1 MSLVDVVEW
10 YAVVANGTDEDV
22 FGVNGVGG
30 LCDYFLV
37 VVGQGDGYVDGTFW
51 EGDVVGT
58 LEGFFHSFGFV
69 VLEPFLEEC
78 AEGVDVDDLL
88 AVVVSDGELSVA
100 VEGFFCQSGFASGP
114 AWLFVELFDIDVLPL
129 CVSCKNVVDAQG
141 VVFEILVELLC
152 PHQCCCEYEC
162 E

>member
-1 MSLVDVVEW
+1 MPFVDVVEW
-10 YAVVANGTDEDV
+10 YAIVANGTDEDV

-58 LEGFFHSFGFV
+58 LKGFFHSFSFV

-88 AVVVSDGELSVA
+88 AVVVSDGKLSVA
-100 VEGFFCQSGFASGP
+100 VEGFFC
-114 AWLFVELFDIDVLPL
+114 
-129 CVSCKNVVDAQG
+129 
-141 VVFEILVELLC
+141 
-152 PHQCCCEYEC
+152 
-162 E
+162 